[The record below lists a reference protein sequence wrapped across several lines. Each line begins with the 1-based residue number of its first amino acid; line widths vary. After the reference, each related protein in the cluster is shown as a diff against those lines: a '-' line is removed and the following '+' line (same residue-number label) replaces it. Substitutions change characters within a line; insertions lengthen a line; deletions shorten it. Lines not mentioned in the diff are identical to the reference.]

1 MTPGQVPNGLPPG
14 QVLLL
19 AHAPSSPPAHTPGS
33 TNKGPV
39 YLGQRDTHTGNPL
52 GNRVDFLKGGGG
64 PSWGGLLTQGH
75 PPLANSPQLRAR
87 PWGCCEPGQVFFKGA
102 SQGFLPYRGRSGH
115 TLPGLRMAH
124 SSCPTVQPALESRL
138 LPGPALTPLP
148 PQNVV
153 PAEMYQ

>member
-1 MTPGQVPNGLPPG
+1 MGFHQARCSSWPKPHPPLLPTPQAPQTKACVPW
-14 QVLLL
+14 
-19 AHAPSSPPAHTPGS
+19 PAGHSHRESFGEQSGFPQRWGGS
-33 TNKGPV
+33 
-39 YLGQRDTHTGNPL
+39 
-52 GNRVDFLKGGGG
+52 
-64 PSWGGLLTQGH
+64 SWGGLLTRGH

-138 LPGPALTPLP
+138 LPGSALTPLP